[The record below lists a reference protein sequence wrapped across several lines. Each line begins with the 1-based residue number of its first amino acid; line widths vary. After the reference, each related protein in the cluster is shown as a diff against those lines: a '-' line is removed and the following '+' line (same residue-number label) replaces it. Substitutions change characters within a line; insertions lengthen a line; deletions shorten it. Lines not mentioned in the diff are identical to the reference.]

1 MARNLL
7 MTAALM
13 GSAALA
19 LPAPAEE
26 LVERQS
32 ANCSL
37 SDNYPAVN
45 VAKLPDPFT
54 FVSGTKVAT
63 KADWACRQRE
73 ISKIMQQYELGDLPP
88 PPDKVEATL
97 SGNTMSVKVTVGANT
112 ATLSS
117 NIKRPSGGGAAGG
130 PAIIAIGGS
139 SLPIPGTVGTVS
151 FGNDAFA
158 QQNGGNSR
166 GVGAFYNLFGK
177 SHSAGALTAWAWGV
191 GRLIDGLEQLGAAKT
206 GIDPTKLGVTGCSRN
221 GKGAFVVG
229 ALNERI
235 ALTLPQESGSG
246 GAACWRVSDSQ
257 KQKGA
262 NIQTAS
268 QIVGENVWFSP
279 RFNQHTSK
287 TGSLPEDHHMLA
299 GLVAPRG
306 LFVMENDIDWL
317 GPVSTTACMK
327 AGRLI
332 YQALGAP
339 EAMGFDLTGGHGH
352 CQFPS
357 ASSSNLNA
365 YINKYLLGTG
375 TPPNNLE
382 KSPSNVNMADWVDW
396 TPPTLT

>member
-1 MARNLL
+1 MARNILVTAVLL
-7 MTAALM
+7 GTTF
-13 GSAALA
+13 A
-19 LPAPAEE
+19 LPAAE
-26 LVERQS
+26 LFERQ
-32 ANCSL
+32 AAEC
-37 SDNYPAVN
+37 PATGDVPTVN

-54 FVSGTKVAT
+54 FASGTKVTT
-63 KADWACRQRE
+63 KADWACRQQE

-97 SGNTMSVKVTVGANT
+97 SGNTMSVKITVGSNT
-112 ATLSS
+112 ATLNS
-117 NIKRPSGGGAAGG
+117 NIKKPSGGNG
-130 PAIIAIGGS
+130 PAIITIGGS

-166 GVGAFYNLFGK
+166 GVGTFYNLFGK
-177 SHSAGALTAWAWGV
+177 SHPAGALTAWAWGV

-279 RFNQHTSK
+279 RFNQHTSR
-287 TGSLPEDHHMLA
+287 TSSIPEDHHMLA

-317 GPVSTTACMK
+317 GPVSTTACMR

-357 ASSSNLNA
+357 ASRSNLDA

-375 TPPNNLE
+375 TTPSNLE
-382 KSPSNVNMADWVDW
+382 KGPSVNIADWVDW
-396 TPPTLT
+396 TPPKLT

>member
-1 MARNLL
+1 MTRNLL

-13 GSAALA
+13 GTAALA
-19 LPAPAEE
+19 LPSPAAEE
-26 LVERQS
+26 LLVERQS
-32 ANCSL
+32 ANCTVTG
-37 SDNYPAVN
+37 NYPAVN

-54 FVSGTKVAT
+54 FASGTKVAT
-63 KADWACRQRE
+63 KADWVCRQQE

-97 SGNTMSVKVTVGANT
+97 SGNTMSVKITVGSNT
-112 ATLSS
+112 ATISS
-117 NIKRPSGGGAAGG
+117 NIKKPSGGGGLRRRPRHRHHWRVQLAD
-130 PAIIAIGGS
+130 
-139 SLPIPGTVGTVS
+139 PGHLS

-166 GVGAFYNLFGK
+166 GVGTFYNLFGK

-246 GAACWRVSDSQ
+246 APRVGAYGVADR
-257 KQKGA
+257 
-262 NIQTAS
+262 
-268 QIVGENVWFSP
+268 GENVWFSP

-287 TGSLPEDHHMLA
+287 TSSIPEDHHMLA

-317 GPVSTTACMK
+317 GPVSTTACMR

-332 YQALGAP
+332 YTALGAP

-357 ASSSNLNA
+357 ASRANLDA

>member
-1 MARNLL
+1 MVRNILV
-7 MTAALM
+7 TAALL
-13 GSAALA
+13 GGTALA
-19 LPAPAEE
+19 LPTAEQLFGRQAAECPATGD
-26 LVERQS
+26 V
-32 ANCSL
+32 
-37 SDNYPAVN
+37 PAVN

-54 FVSGTKVAT
+54 FASGTKVAT
-63 KADWACRQRE
+63 KADWKCRQQE

-97 SGNTMSVKVTVGANT
+97 SGNTMSVKITVGSNT
-112 ATLSS
+112 ATINS
-117 NIKRPSGGGAAGG
+117 NIKKPSGGNG
-130 PAIIAIGGS
+130 PAIITIGGS

-166 GVGAFYNLFGK
+166 GVGTFYNLFGK

-279 RFNQHTSK
+279 RFNQYTSR
-287 TGSLPEDHHMLA
+287 TTSIPEDHHMLA

-317 GPVSTTACMK
+317 GPVSTTACMR

-357 ASSSNLNA
+357 ASRSNLDA

-375 TPPNNLE
+375 TPPSNLE
-382 KSPSNVNMADWVDW
+382 KGPSVNIADWVDW